1 VLRWNVHHCEAP
13 SEQRAARCVAAAEP
27 TPSGGFRGTRSHCTQ
42 RACMEVPT
50 SKTGLGWQGAL
61 GSEGPG
67 ACLER
72 RGGALWCTRE
82 PVRLQDPVFTGSCQC
97 SHFFKNRQVLMRTA
111 DSTSCASPAC
121 LDVHFVHTCL
131 SLLRGPLPSCFC
143 RSSVLFSSQYHSTPQ
158 SFRFCR
164 PLVFFS
170 TIAHSI
176 PSEFE
181 LGVNGDAFM

>member
-1 VLRWNVHHCEAP
+1 MPTIIKASAKRIGTIESINISRVGDFWSRLLEMNCYPAGDEGLSGPCDEGQMNRRPDAFHLRASVLIVPLLLESYCCEATP

-50 SKTGLGWQGAL
+50 SNVQKRTRLAGGL

-82 PVRLQDPVFTGSCQC
+82 PVRLQD
-97 SHFFKNRQVLMRTA
+97 
-111 DSTSCASPAC
+111 
-121 LDVHFVHTCL
+121 
-131 SLLRGPLPSCFC
+131 
-143 RSSVLFSSQYHSTPQ
+143 SVLPGPVSALTL
-158 SFRFCR
+158 RNR
-164 PLVFFS
+164 
-170 TIAHSI
+170 
-176 PSEFE
+176 
-181 LGVNGDAFM
+181 